1 MSKFYWMTC
10 SIVIFLLTIIVA
22 IPFTRSVL
30 SQSSG
35 VDTASKR
42 NFDPLS
48 EDEQHDVVT
57 AALAEVSELLQPTDY
72 TVQAASS
79 RTETLLVERHEES
92 KSSYKNPNT
101 PRRGDAYIY
110 DYASDTLIRA
120 IINLETG
127 VTDEIIRSQGVQ
139 LPLTQNEIERAITL
153 AYANNTFRQT
163 VEKQYREITGGELY
177 SLDQLEVRAFVFH
190 ADSMIGNVL
199 PAAESCGINRCAQ
212 LLLYTSVE
220 DIAFEI
226 VPVINL
232 STSLVLPEARAQV
245 ETATSPLSATEY
257 ILGGG
262 ASPPMLNQEN
272 GPVAASINA
281 ASVPCS
287 GDYLINET
295 LATGA
300 RWELCWS
307 HSPESGVVLSDI
319 HFSVIPTITRKI
331 MAQANLAQIHTVYND
346 NSSRNHYVTDSGLGG
361 ANLVELDAT
370 DCPNGQLRQ
379 HAGQNVFCLLIED
392 RGHIYRHQDQQG
404 VHQRQGSMLRLFS
417 VSDVGSQNFIVQWDL
432 YDDGTIIPAIGS
444 TGILSEYSAIAQ
456 YGWPLGSSGS
466 TIGVGYVNNY
476 YWRLDFD
483 IAGNGANDVVE
494 EFNVNPTALRER
506 KTLSVTQI
514 ISETARSVDTNLK
527 RSWRVRDDVV
537 TNSDNHKVSYHLEPM
552 WIGNRYVGPT
562 NEPWTHHDI
571 YFTQDNP
578 CELYASHNPQ
588 VGGCGENVADFT
600 NNESIDVAD
609 IVVWYSIS
617 YRHLPR
623 AEDEPYILTHWDSFQ
638 LLPRDWTAVSFSE

>member
-1 MSKFYWMTC
+1 MSKFYWIAC
-10 SIVIFLLTIIVA
+10 IAVA
-22 IPFTRSVL
+22 FILAATVSLPSVL
-30 SQSSG
+30 SQSNSA
-35 VDTASKR
+35 DTASKR

-48 EDEQHDVVT
+48 NDERDEVVT
-57 AALAEVSELLQPTDY
+57 AALGEVSGLLQPTNGA
-72 TVQAASS
+72 VQAAST
-79 RTETLLVERHEES
+79 RTETLLIERHEES
-92 KSSYKNPNT
+92 KERYKNPNA

-120 IINLETG
+120 IVNLDTG

-153 AYANNTFRQT
+153 AYANTTFRQT
-163 VEKQYREITGGELY
+163 VERQYREITGSELH

-199 PAAESCGINRCAQ
+199 PEAETCGLNRCAQ
-212 LLLYTSVE
+212 LLLYTTTD

-226 VPVINL
+226 VPVVNL
-232 STSLVLPEARAQV
+232 STLLVLPEVRSTV
-245 ETATSPLSATEY
+245 ETAALDFSAAEYARDETSLLIPDEGNA
-257 ILGGG
+257 
-262 ASPPMLNQEN
+262 
-272 GPVAASINA
+272 PVAAAAISA

-287 GDYLINET
+287 GDYLIDET

-307 HSPESGVVLSDI
+307 HSPESGIVLSDI
-319 HFSVIPTITRKI
+319 HFSVVPTITRKV

-361 ANLVELDAT
+361 ANLVQLDAS

-379 HAGQNVFCLLIED
+379 HAGQNVLCVLIED

-404 VHQRQGSMLRLFS
+404 VHQRQGTMIRLFS
-417 VSDVGSQNFIVQWDL
+417 VSDIGSQSFIVQWDL

-444 TGILSEYSAIAQ
+444 TGVLSEYSTIAQ
-456 YGWPLGSSGS
+456 YGWPLGSSGSGGS

-483 IAGNGANDVVE
+483 IADNGANDIVE
-494 EFNVNPTALRER
+494 ELNVNPTPLRER

-514 ISETARSVDTNLK
+514 MTETARSVDMDLK

-552 WIGNRYVGPT
+552 WVGNRYVGPT

-588 VGGCGENVADFT
+588 VGGCGENVTDFT
-600 NNESIDVAD
+600 DNESIDVAD
-609 IVVWYSIS
+609 IVIWYRIS